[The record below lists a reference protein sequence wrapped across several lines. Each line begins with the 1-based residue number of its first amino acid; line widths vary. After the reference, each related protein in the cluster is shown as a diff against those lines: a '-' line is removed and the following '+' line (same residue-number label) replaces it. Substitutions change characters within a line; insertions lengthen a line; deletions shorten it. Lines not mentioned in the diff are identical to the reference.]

1 LTNFEKDQKQ
11 LHVTIIDKT
20 KRKDRKGK
28 KAKGK
33 KQKIES
39 KEHIVD

>member
-1 LTNFEKDQKQ
+1 MTNFEKDQK
-11 LHVTIIDKT
+11 HVTIIDKT